1 VADEVGLVPG
11 EPGCSPNVI
20 VIFTANSKEAAAF
33 LVENE
38 PLLFRPGVGVC
49 CMQLGLDAL
58 DEFVESDRAVRWW
71 HVSMP
76 VDARTGQR
84 AIRLASDGNR
94 YPVLNIPGP
103 SRLHAGVRDDM
114 QHAVIIVDGTKLNG
128 TSWQQI
134 GDYLAVVSLAQ
145 IDPTADS
152 IAFDSILNLF
162 SNPAAYSGLTDWD
175 RTYMQALYSLDQSRI
190 PQLQKND
197 VVSRIAKRELENV
210 E

>member
-1 VADEVGLVPG
+1 
-11 EPGCSPNVI
+11 
-20 VIFTANSKEAAAF
+20 
-33 LVENE
+33 
-38 PLLFRPGVGVC
+38 
-49 CMQLGLDAL
+49 
-58 DEFVESDRAVRWW
+58 
-71 HVSMP
+71 
-76 VDARTGQR
+76 
-84 AIRLASDGNR
+84 LASDGNR

-114 QHAVIIVDGTKLNG
+114 QHAVIIADGTKLNG